1 MRLAADEV
9 VVAVVVQ
16 QLRDRITESA
26 ELVEIIAFARHRSL
40 GAEQGHCR
48 IGDRDFI
55 RENLQPLIAHI
66 AAALAGEVEVRMVG
80 EA

>member
-26 ELVEIIAFARHRSL
+26 EFVEIIAFVCHRSL
-40 GAEQGHCR
+40 GSEQCHCR
-48 IGDRDFI
+48 IGDCDFI

-66 AAALAGEVEVRMVG
+66 AAALASEVEVRMIG

>member
-1 MRLAADEV
+1 M

-40 GAEQGHCR
+40 GSEQCHSG

-55 RENLQPLIAHI
+55 RENLQPLIEHI
-66 AAALAGEVEVRMVG
+66 AATLAGEVEVRMVG